1 MAVGQ
6 GFAQWYDSIFLAH
19 GILLFQ
25 ILDMAMVIYRW
36 SASVPSVR

>member
-1 MAVGQ
+1 LPNGMK
-6 GFAQWYDSIFLAH
+6 DSIFLSH

-36 SASVPSVR
+36 NACVPNVR